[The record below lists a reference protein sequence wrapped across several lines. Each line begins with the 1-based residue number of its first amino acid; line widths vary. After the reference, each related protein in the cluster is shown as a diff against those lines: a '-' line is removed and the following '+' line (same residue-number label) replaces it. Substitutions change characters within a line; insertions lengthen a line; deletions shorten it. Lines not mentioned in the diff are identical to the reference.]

1 MNDCLGN
8 LPRIAIVV
16 PTLGN
21 RIKYLEECIKSIK
34 ASQATY
40 LVVIS
45 PHRLYLD
52 PELTQLVDEFLLEE
66 GRGLAAAINQAA
78 LALPP
83 TIKYFNWL
91 GDDDLLTPNS
101 LEITMSTFH
110 ENPSASGIF
119 GMCEYVNSEGSRLGL
134 NSSGVWAKLLIRFGP
149 DLIPQPGALLSLA
162 AFKQIGGLRTEF
174 KLAFDVDM
182 FIQLQKFGPLIYVP
196 EILGKFRWHD
206 DSLTVK
212 TRLISVIEAS
222 KIRRQHLPKFARAF
236 SMLWE
241 FPVMVLTYFAGWLIH
256 MRNRSLQLRFVNLWA
271 QTGSNRRPTD

>member
-1 MNDCLGN
+1 MNDSLDN
-8 LPRIAIVV
+8 SPRIAIVI

-34 ASQATY
+34 ASQSTY

-45 PHRLYLD
+45 PHRLHLD

-78 LALPP
+78 FTLPP

-91 GDDDLLTPNS
+91 GDDDLLIQNS
-101 LEITMSTFH
+101 LEITMRTFD

-119 GMCEYVNSEGSRLGL
+119 GMCEYVNSEGSKLGL
-134 NSSGVWAKLLIRFGP
+134 NSSGVWATSLIRFGP

-162 AFKQIGGLRTEF
+162 AFKEIGGLRTEF

-222 KIRRQHLPKFARAF
+222 KIRRQYLPNFARLF

-256 MRNRSLQLRFVNLWA
+256 MRNRSLHLRFVNLWA